1 MAPNR
6 GLETDAVELLKQERD
21 SAFDTLMKEDKAFR
35 EILGIVS
42 SIGFSD
48 SSEKLAKRALLI
60 AVLSLIVACLAVVS
74 EKLV

>member
-1 MAPNR
+1 
-6 GLETDAVELLKQERD
+6 
-21 SAFDTLMKEDKAFR
+21 MKEDKAFR

-48 SSEKLAKRALLI
+48 LSEKLAKRALLI

>member
-1 MAPNR
+1 
-6 GLETDAVELLKQERD
+6 
-21 SAFDTLMKEDKAFR
+21 MKEDKAFR